1 MSLALQRTLKPSPG
15 RPATTAPTTAE
26 TRLNV
31 VVVFTNVA
39 STLIA
44 LKKAG
49 KLSAQLNTHIT
60 VLVPQVVPYPL
71 PLESPPVLLEWNER
85 RLRVMA
91 EESPVETTVKLY
103 LCRDRIQALL
113 PVLQPRSVVVIGGH
127 KRWWP
132 TPETKLASKLRS
144 AGHEVIFAEAE

>member
-1 MSLALQRTLKPSPG
+1 M
-15 RPATTAPTTAE
+15 
-26 TRLNV
+26 RLNV
-31 VVVFTNVA
+31 AVVFTTVA
-39 STLIA
+39 STLAA

-49 KLSAQLNTHIT
+49 TLATELNTHIT

-85 RLRVMA
+85 RIRVMA

-103 LCRDRIQALL
+103 LCRDRLAALL
-113 PVLQPRSVVVIGGH
+113 TALQPRSVVVIGGH

-132 TPETKLASKLRS
+132 TSETRLARKLRS
-144 AGHEVIFAEAE
+144 AGHEVILAETE